1 MKIIRPELIFISS
14 ELKEVFFSV
23 FQGDRILLRQFAWSV
38 WASPNLY
45 HSMTASDLC
54 ARVAG
59 LFLLALQACVQIYSI
74 IDAFLL
80 PIMWQCL
87 RLKMFFSHWQPW
99 SQPDD
104 RSSVVAEYVYRKE
117 VMVRNGFHCSQ
128 GKKKAANN
136 GFHELRFRQRIN
148 DDSAD
153 MYNPTGFRIRQMVV
167 ATLHWSASLV
177 LAER

>member
-23 FQGDRILLRQFAWSV
+23 FRGDRILLRQFAWSV

-54 ARVAG
+54 ARVAA

-87 RLKMFFSHWQPW
+87 RVKTFFSHWQPW
-99 SQPDD
+99 SQADD

-128 GKKKAANN
+128 GKKKGGPIMAFMNW
-136 GFHELRFRQRIN
+136 
-148 DDSAD
+148 DSGKES
-153 MYNPTGFRIRQMVV
+153 MMTVLTCTTQP
-167 ATLHWSASLV
+167 ASV
-177 LAER
+177 SDKW